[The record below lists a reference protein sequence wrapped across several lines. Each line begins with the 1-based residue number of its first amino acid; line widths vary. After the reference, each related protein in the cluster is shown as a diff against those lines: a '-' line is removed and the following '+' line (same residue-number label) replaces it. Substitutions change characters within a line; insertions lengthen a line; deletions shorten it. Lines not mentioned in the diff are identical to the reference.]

1 MKQLYFVRHGESE
14 LNARH
19 IFAGQT
25 DTLLSDRGEQQA
37 AIAGAAAQSLHFDLI
52 VSSPLTRALKTAQII
67 AKAIGYPPDRIVIND
82 IFKER
87 SLGSLEGLSW
97 EGVDEESTH
106 VTGIE
111 TWEELLVRA
120 QAGLEFL
127 KSLDAD
133 TILLAGHGSY
143 IRALQMAIDPRQT
156 YPEPPNAQIVQLIL

>member
-25 DTLLSDRGEQQA
+25 NTLLSARGEEQA
-37 AIAGAAAQSLHFDLI
+37 AAAGKTANGLHFDLI
-52 VSSPLTRALKTAQII
+52 VSSPLSRALRTAQII
-67 AKAIGYPPDRIVIND
+67 AKAIGYPHDRIIIND

-97 EGVDEESTH
+97 EGVDEEATQVSD
-106 VTGIE
+106 IE
-111 TWEELLVRA
+111 TWDELLVRA
-120 QAGLEFL
+120 KAGLEFL
-127 KSLDAD
+127 KGLDAD

-143 IRALQMAIDPRQT
+143 IRALQTVVNPNQS
-156 YPEPPNAQIVQLIL
+156 YPEPPNAHIVQLI